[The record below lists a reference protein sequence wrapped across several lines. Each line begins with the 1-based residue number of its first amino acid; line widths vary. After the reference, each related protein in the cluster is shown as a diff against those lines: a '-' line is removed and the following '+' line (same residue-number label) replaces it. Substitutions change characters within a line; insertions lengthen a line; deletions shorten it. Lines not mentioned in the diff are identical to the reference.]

1 MLEINTSSVISHLS
15 TFHYASDSF
24 SFSEPPMTHYSLI
37 YLPGLS
43 QTLPLSGLMQV
54 AAFKPRVL
62 GSDKI
67 PQNPASL
74 GSDGIHCSKLFV
86 NGDISSQHQYDT
98 LIFRRP
104 THGVKVS
111 LDYRQKRHSFE
122 YKQHLEQKCLTDK
135 NH

>member
-1 MLEINTSSVISHLS
+1 
-15 TFHYASDSF
+15 
-24 SFSEPPMTHYSLI
+24 
-37 YLPGLS
+37 
-43 QTLPLSGLMQV
+43 MQV

-111 LDYRQKRHSFE
+111 LDMLCDDCIILS
-122 YKQHLEQKCLTDK
+122 CLRTNSTFFWVVREAKKALWFLQD
-135 NH
+135 NLALS